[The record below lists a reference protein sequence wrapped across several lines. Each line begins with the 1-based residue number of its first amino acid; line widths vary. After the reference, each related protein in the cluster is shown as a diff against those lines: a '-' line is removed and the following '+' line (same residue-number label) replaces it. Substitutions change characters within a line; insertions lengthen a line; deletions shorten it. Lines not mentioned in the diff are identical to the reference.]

1 MTKSLPASAA
11 DAGSTLGSGRSSGGG
26 HGNHSSTVAW
36 KIPWTEE
43 PGGLQFIGLQRVR
56 HDGSDLA
63 HMQALGSIFSIH
75 NKP

>member
-1 MTKSLPASAA
+1 MIKNLPVNAA
-11 DAGSTLGSGRSSGGG
+11 DAGSILGSGRSSGGG
-26 HGNHSSTVAW
+26 HGNHSIILAW

-43 PGGLQFIGLQRVR
+43 PDGLQPIRLQRVR

-63 HMQALGSIFSIH
+63 HMQALGSIFNIY